1 MKILY
6 LARHAKSSW
15 KYPQLDD
22 FERPLNKRGHKNAPF
37 MGGVLKK
44 RGVLPDLILSSPANR
59 AAMTARII
67 AAEIDYPLE
76 GVIYA
81 ESMYGAGERGMIG
94 IIKQMGDEI
103 SKLMLVGHNPGMTSL
118 ANTLGN
124 DPVSNIPTSGIY
136 CVHLDIPSWEMIRD
150 RCGTTEFFVFPKKY
164 AS

>member
-81 ESMYGAGERGMIG
+81 ESMYGAGERGMIS

-124 DPVSNIPTSGIY
+124 DLVSNIPTSGIY

-150 RCGTTEFFVFPKKY
+150 RC
-164 AS
+164 